1 MPQPRF
7 TNTLMELQDALK
19 CIKRQFMAYRNG
31 IVADTLRGA
40 GMDCYNII
48 FGLNVPQLAHIAGT
62 IGPSLEIAE
71 ALWADV
77 KVRESRLL
85 ATYLFPKEKVDKAL
99 AVRLMDEAQTQE
111 EADMLAF
118 RLLRYLSF
126 LPELKEG
133 ANGYAAVALS
143 RY

>member
-1 MPQPRF
+1 MPQPRL

-19 CIKRQFMAYRNG
+19 GIKRQFMAYRNG

-40 GMDCYNII
+40 GMDCY
-48 FGLNVPQLAHIAGT
+48 NVPQLAHIAGT

>member
-1 MPQPRF
+1 
-7 TNTLMELQDALK
+7 
-19 CIKRQFMAYRNG
+19 MAYRNG

-62 IGPSLEIAE
+62 IVPSLEIAE

-99 AVRLMDEAQTQE
+99 AVRLMDEVQTQE

-118 RLLRYLSF
+118 RLLRYLPF
-126 LPELKEG
+126 LPELKES